1 MKPEKPGFLLRG
13 SKIVLRKKSLN
24 SKISDFL
31 FHFQKWSSLLSCMM
45 PAALGSSIPTSP
57 LMKLEEDS
65 FSGHDF
71 ALRGDNPETAR
82 QHFRQFHYQLM
93 SGPHET
99 MRQLRKL
106 CFGWLRPE
114 IHSKEQILEM
124 LMLEQF
130 LTILPGEIQTWV
142 RKQCPE
148 SGEEAV
154 TLVEGLQKDPG
165 RLWHWIKVQVLRQE
179 AHSEE
184 MESSGVPVEPNA
196 KVMLQKE
203 GTQNSRSAQ
212 EEQLN
217 HSIKEESENSLEF
230 GLPISQLPTLPEGRH
245 TRDKNEA
252 ASVPASGSQ
261 EQWQCLNHTQKE
273 LYWDAM
279 LEDYGKVVSLAIPIS
294 KPNPTNLVDGK
305 EEPDGSHSHADE
317 GIPRN
322 ICIGDRGENDKENLH
337 LENTRGQESQKISY
351 QKWQTSENVPSQAPL
366 NEFIED
372 DPRSLGVRKDFIIQE
387 NPQDRVKAGKS
398 LPLER
403 SLGKLLGQ
411 HLSSPVEQDSSWREE
426 KKEICQKGQLRTL
439 AGQKYN
445 ITNRCIDCGKSF
457 VRKSQLVIHQRI
469 HTGER
474 HYQCSTCG
482 KSFSRNSDLRK
493 HQRIHTGE
501 KPYKCDYCGKGFSD
515 FSGLRHHRRT
525 HTGEKPYKCSICGKS
540 FIQRSNFKRHQRVH
554 TGEKPF
560 KCSCCGKCFSWSS
573 SLDKH
578 QRSHTGEKSFK

>member
-1 MKPEKPGFLLRG
+1 MTPT
-13 SKIVLRKKSLN
+13 
-24 SKISDFL
+24 
-31 FHFQKWSSLLSCMM
+31 
-45 PAALGSSIPTSP
+45 ALESPIPTSP

-71 ALRGDNPETAR
+71 ALRGDNPEMAR

-154 TLVEGLQKDPG
+154 TLVEGLQRDPG
-165 RLWHWIKVQVLRQE
+165 RLWHWIKVQVLGQE
-179 AHSEE
+179 ALSEE
-184 MESSGVPVEPNA
+184 MESPVAQVEPHA
-196 KVMLQKE
+196 KAKLQE
-203 GTQNSRSAQ
+203 EDTQSSHSAQ

-230 GLPISQLPTLPEGRH
+230 GLPVSQLPIPAEERH
-245 TRDKNEA
+245 IRDKDEA
-252 ASVPASGSQ
+252 ASLHASGSQ
-261 EQWQCLNHTQKE
+261 EKWQSLNHSQKE

-279 LEDYGKVVSLAIPIS
+279 LEDYGKVVSLGIPVS
-294 KPNPTNLVDGK
+294 KPNLIDGREESK
-305 EEPDGSHSHADE
+305 EPHSHADE
-317 GIPRN
+317 EMPRS
-322 ICIGDRGENDKENLH
+322 ICIGDRRENDKENLH
-337 LENTRGQESQKISY
+337 LENTRGQESQKISF
-351 QKWQTSENVPSQAPL
+351 WQTSEKVPSQAPL
-366 NEFIED
+366 NEFTEA
-372 DPRSLGVRKDFIIQE
+372 DPRSSGLRKDLIIQE
-387 NPQDRVKAGKS
+387 NPYDRVKAGKS
-398 LPLER
+398 FPLER
-403 SLGKLLGQ
+403 SLGKPLGP
-411 HLSSPVEQDSSWREE
+411 HLSSPVEQDSLWMEE
-426 KKEICQKGQLRTL
+426 KKEVCQKGQLRTF
-439 AGQKYN
+439 AGEKYN
-445 ITNRCIDCGKSF
+445 VTDRCMDCGKSF
-457 VRKSQLVIHQRI
+457 ARKSQLVIHQRI

-482 KSFSRNSDLRK
+482 KSFSQSSDLRK

-501 KPYKCDYCGKGFSD
+501 KPYICEYCGKGFSD

-525 HTGEKPYKCSICGKS
+525 HTGEKPYKCSICEKS

-578 QRSHTGEKSFK
+578 QRSHTGEKSLK

>member
-1 MKPEKPGFLLRG
+1 
-13 SKIVLRKKSLN
+13 
-24 SKISDFL
+24 
-31 FHFQKWSSLLSCMM
+31 MM
-45 PAALGSSIPTSP
+45 PTALGSPILTSP
-57 LMKLEEDS
+57 LMKLEDDS
-65 FSGHDF
+65 LSGRDF

-114 IHSKEQILEM
+114 IHSKEEILEM

-165 RLWHWIKVQVLRQE
+165 RLWHWIKVQVLGQE
-179 AHSEE
+179 ALSEE
-184 MESSGVPVEPNA
+184 MESPGIPVEPHA
-196 KVMLQKE
+196 KVILQEE
-203 GTQNSRSAQ
+203 GTQNSHSSQ

-245 TRDKNEA
+245 TRDKDEA
-252 ASVPASGSQ
+252 ASLYVSGSQ

-279 LEDYGKVVSLAIPIS
+279 LEDYGKVVSL
-294 KPNPTNLVDGK
+294 
-305 EEPDGSHSHADE
+305 
-317 GIPRN
+317 
-322 ICIGDRGENDKENLH
+322 GDKRENDKENLH
-337 LENTRGQESQKISY
+337 LENKRGQESQRISSW
-351 QKWQTSENVPSQAPL
+351 KASEKEPSPALL

-372 DPRSLGVRKDFIIQE
+372 DLRSSGVRQDLVIQE

-411 HLSSPVEQDSSWREE
+411 HLSSPVEQDSQRREE
-426 KKEICQKGQLRTL
+426 KKEVCQKGQLRAL

-445 ITNRCIDCGKSF
+445 VTDRCSDCGKSF
-457 VRKSQLVIHQRI
+457 AQKSQLVIHQRI

-474 HYQCSTCG
+474 HYQCSTCQ
-482 KSFSRNSDLRK
+482 KSFSRSSDLRK

>member
-1 MKPEKPGFLLRG
+1 
-13 SKIVLRKKSLN
+13 
-24 SKISDFL
+24 
-31 FHFQKWSSLLSCMM
+31 MM
-45 PAALGSSIPTSP
+45 PTALCSSIPTTP
-57 LMKLEEDS
+57 LMKREDDS

-71 ALRGDNPETAR
+71 ALREDNPETAR

-179 AHSEE
+179 ALSEE
-184 MESSGVPVEPNA
+184 MEAPDVQVEPFA
-196 KVMLQKE
+196 KVTLQEE
-203 GTQNSRSAQ
+203 GTQNSHSAQ
-212 EEQLN
+212 QEQLN

-230 GLPISQLPTLPEGRH
+230 DLPISQLPTFPEGRH
-245 TRDKNEA
+245 TRDKDEA
-252 ASVPASGSQ
+252 ASLHASGSQ

-279 LEDYGKVVSLAIPIS
+279 LEDYGKVVSLGIPIS
-294 KPNPTNLVDGK
+294 KSNPTNLVDGR
-305 EEPDGSHSHADE
+305 EEPDESHSHANE
-317 GIPRN
+317 VIPRI
-322 ICIGDRGENDKENLH
+322 ICIGDRRENDKENLH
-337 LENTRGQESQKISY
+337 LENTRDQESQKISC
-351 QKWQTSENVPSQAPL
+351 QKWQASEKAPSQTSL
-366 NEFIED
+366 NEFLED
-372 DPRSLGVRKDFIIQE
+372 DPRNSGVRKDFIIHE
-387 NPQDRVKAGKS
+387 NSQDRVKAGKS
-398 LPLER
+398 LTLER
-403 SLGKLLGQ
+403 SLGKPLGQ
-411 HLSSPVEQDSSWREE
+411 HLSSSVEQDFSWREE
-426 KKEICQKGQLRTL
+426 KKEVCQKDQPRTL

-445 ITNRCIDCGKSF
+445 VTDICMDCGKSF
-457 VRKSQLVIHQRI
+457 AWKSHLIIHQRI

-482 KSFSRNSDLRK
+482 KSFSRSSDLRK

-578 QRSHTGEKSFK
+578 QKSHIGEKSFK

>member
-1 MKPEKPGFLLRG
+1 M
-13 SKIVLRKKSLN
+13 
-24 SKISDFL
+24 
-31 FHFQKWSSLLSCMM
+31 
-45 PAALGSSIPTSP
+45 PTSP
-57 LMKLEEDS
+57 LMKLEGDS
-65 FSGHDF
+65 FSGQDF
-71 ALRGDNPETAR
+71 DLREDNPETAR

-130 LTILPGEIQTWV
+130 LSILPGEIQTWV

-165 RLWHWIKVQVLRQE
+165 KLWQWIKVQVLGQE
-179 AHSEE
+179 AVSEE
-184 MESSGVPVEPNA
+184 MELPDISVEPHT
-196 KVMLQKE
+196 KVMLQEE
-203 GTQNSRSAQ
+203 GIQNSHLAL

-217 HSIKEESENSLEF
+217 YSIKEESDNSLEF
-230 GLPISQLPTLPEGRH
+230 GLPVSHLPTISEGSP
-245 TRDKNEA
+245 TRENDEA
-252 ASVPASGSQ
+252 ASLLAPGSQ
-261 EQWQCLNHTQKE
+261 EQWQYLNHIQKE
-273 LYWDAM
+273 IYWDAM
-279 LEDYGKVVSLAIPIS
+279 LEDYGKVVSQGIPVS
-294 KPNPTNLVDGK
+294 KPDLTNMVDGREK
-305 EEPDGSHSHADE
+305 LDGSHSLADKE
-317 GIPRN
+317 IPRN
-322 ICIGDRGENDKENLH
+322 ICIGDRRENDKENLH
-337 LENTRGQESQKISY
+337 LENIRVQESHKICF
-351 QKWQTSENVPSQAPL
+351 QQASEKIPSPAPL

-372 DPRSLGVRKDFIIQE
+372 ALRSSGVRKDLIIQE
-387 NPQDRVKAGKS
+387 NLQDRIKAEKS
-398 LPLER
+398 LSLEKN
-403 SLGKLLGQ
+403 LGKLLGQ
-411 HLSSPVEQDSSWREE
+411 HLASPVEQVSQWKEE
-426 KKEICQKGQLRTL
+426 KKEVCQKGQLRTL
-439 AGQKYN
+439 VGQKYN
-445 ITNRCIDCGKSF
+445 VTNRCVDCGKSF
-457 VRKSQLVIHQRI
+457 AQKSQLVIHQKI

-482 KSFSRNSDLRK
+482 KSFSRSSDLRK

-501 KPYKCDYCGKGFSD
+501 KPYKCDYCEKGFSD

-540 FIQRSNFKRHQRVH
+540 FIQGSNFKRHQRVH

-578 QRSHTGEKSFK
+578 QRSHTVEKSFK